1 MSTTL
6 EQQPQAPKHPA
17 QVLLE
22 RRQVRRSYEAW
33 CRYALAHLNLE
44 PAAHHLLLIRTIEKV
59 LSGAIKNVIFLMPPG
74 SAKSTYLS
82 VLLPPFYLN
91 PEQSPRNLIL
101 ACSYSYTLI
110 EGFGRQCRDL
120 INLHENILG
129 YSLSKTAAAA
139 GDWRTSANGGYFC
152 AGVGSGIAGHRAD
165 LAFID
170 DYLGS
175 QEDADSKVIR
185 EKQWLWY
192 LTDFRPR
199 LKPSAAT
206 IIIANRRHEDDLV
219 GRLLIEEPN
228 KWTVIRLPMLAEE
241 NDPLGRSVGERLWS
255 TWFTDSMVADAKRQ
269 PRVWAGLY
277 QQRPAPEEGNYF
289 KADSIKTY
297 KREELPKDL
306 RIYVGSDFAFRKG
319 TDSDRTCFLPAGVDS
334 EGVLWIL
341 PDWFWNRVDT
351 LEGCNAML
359 DMSKRRS
366 PIVWWAGKENIT
378 GSIAPFLY
386 KLMQERNIYVP
397 IDELSE
403 ARDKE
408 AKAQPI
414 KARMQAG
421 MVKFPEFAEG
431 WDVALNEL
439 LTFPGGLHDDFVDAL
454 AKLGQGL
461 SLMVSSSLKPTEK
474 TVEQVLNR
482 PITCGWA
489 ERSSSRKQS
498 RHSASRFESMQN

>member
-1 MSTTL
+1 MPLSV
-6 EQQPQAPKHPA
+6 EQPLSPSAAHPA
-17 QVLLE
+17 QILLE
-22 RRQVRRSYEAW
+22 RRGVRRSYESW
-33 CRYALAHLNLE
+33 CRYALRNLGLS

-59 LSGAIKNVIFLMPPG
+59 LSGEIKNVIFLMPPG

-120 INLHENILG
+120 INLHENVLG
-129 YSLSKTAAAA
+129 YTLSKTAAAA
-139 GDWRTSANGGYFC
+139 GDWRTSNNGGYFC

-175 QEDADSKVIR
+175 QEDADSTLIR
-185 EKQWLWY
+185 DKQWDWY
-192 LTDFRPR
+192 WNDFWPR
-199 LKPSAAT
+199 LKPSAAQ

-219 GRLLIEEPN
+219 GRLLAKEGD

-241 NDPLGRSVGERLWS
+241 NDPLGRVPGERLWGQ
-255 TWFTDSMVADAKRQ
+255 WFTDEMVAKARAL

-289 KADSIKTY
+289 HKDSIWTY
-297 KREELPKDL
+297 KREELPPLNEL
-306 RIYVGSDFAFRKG
+306 RIYVGSDYAVRKG
-319 TDSDRTCFLPAGVDS
+319 EDSDRFCFLPAGVDS
-334 EGVLWIL
+334 HGVLWIL
-341 PDWFWNRVDT
+341 PNWFWQSTDT
-351 LEGCNAML
+351 LQACHSML
-359 DMSKRRS
+359 DMAKQHS
-366 PIVWWAGKENIT
+366 PVCWWGGRENIT

-386 KLMQERNIYVP
+386 KLMQERNVYVP
-397 IDELSE
+397 IEELSE
-403 ARDKE
+403 ARDKQQ
-408 AKAQPI
+408 KAQPI
-414 KARMQAG
+414 RARMQAK
-421 MVKFPEFAEG
+421 MVRFPEFAPDWEQ
-431 WDVALNEL
+431 AYHEL

-461 SLMVSSSLKPTEK
+461 AKMTPASARRVEPSLLE
-474 TVEQVLNR
+474 VLNK
-482 PITCGWA
+482 PITCGWV
-489 ERSSSRKQS
+489 ERSSRRRQ
-498 RHSASRFESMQN
+498 RGELTASREF